1 MEKNGLFT
9 NYDKFNS
16 LIKKNNPEGIFIRR
30 SHSFTE

>member
-16 LIKKNNPEGIFIRR
+16 LIKKNYPD
-30 SHSFTE
+30 FTLIKENFYPN